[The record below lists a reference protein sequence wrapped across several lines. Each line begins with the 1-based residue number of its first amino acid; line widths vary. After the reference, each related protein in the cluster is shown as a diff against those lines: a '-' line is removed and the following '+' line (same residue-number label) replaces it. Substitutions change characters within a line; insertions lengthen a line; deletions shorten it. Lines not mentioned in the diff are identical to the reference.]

1 MHDSNLLCTCVLTL
15 WNDPGRKCCD
25 CNVLDQKMGHHE
37 MDALL
42 DPDGDSVDCAMVLV
56 AVAAA
61 AAADDVPTR
70 CCCCCCQQQH
80 HHHHLSQ

>member
-1 MHDSNLLCTCVLTL
+1 MCQRILFTPTYVLILTL

-25 CNVLDQKMGHHE
+25 CNVLGQKMGHHE

-42 DPDGDSVDCAMVLV
+42 DPDGDSVDCAMMVV
-56 AVAAA
+56 AVAA

-70 CCCCCCQQQH
+70 CCCCQQQH
-80 HHHHLSQ
+80 HHLSQ